1 MRPSPGVLASFCSSE
16 VVVIVISGIC
26 RLLAGTIAVLWVGAS
41 AAVQAATP
49 LELLEQLNGYAH
61 VEIVSRVQKE
71 VRDYE
76 VGLGAMQKVSG
87 AWRFKRSER
96 FSGTLTR
103 YTWQVVDGFTSI
115 EVMDVLL
122 GEVKNQ
128 EGVKLLFSCDARDC
142 GQGVQWA
149 NRVFQQPVLYGQDGM
164 QRYRV
169 LSLGADPGSLLIVYA
184 SARTA
189 DRQYLHAEVLV
200 LAP

>member
-1 MRPSPGVLASFCSSE
+1 
-16 VVVIVISGIC
+16 VV
-26 RLLAGTIAVLWVGAS
+26 AS

-49 LELLEQLNGYAH
+49 LELLETLNGYPH
-61 VEIVSRVQKE
+61 VEMLGRVQKE

-76 VGLGAMQKVSG
+76 IGLGAMQKVSG

-103 YTWQVVDGFTSI
+103 YTWQIVDGFTSI

-122 GEVKNQ
+122 GEVKTL
-128 EGVKLLFSCDARDC
+128 EGTQLLFSCDARDC

-149 NRVFQQPVLYGQDGM
+149 NRVFQQPLLYGQDGM

-169 LSLGADPGSLLIVYA
+169 FSLGADPRNLLIVYA
-184 SARTA
+184 SSRTA

-200 LAP
+200 LSP

>member
-1 MRPSPGVLASFCSSE
+1 VR
-16 VVVIVISGIC
+16 SGIC
-26 RLLAGTIAVLWVGAS
+26 RLLAGTIALLWLGAS
-41 AAVQAATP
+41 AAGQAATP
-49 LELLEQLNGYAH
+49 LELLEQLNGYPH
-61 VEIVSRVQKE
+61 VEMLNRVQKE
-71 VRDYE
+71 VRDHE

-103 YTWQVVDGFTSI
+103 YTWQIVDGFTSI

-122 GEVKNQ
+122 GEVKKQ
-128 EGVKLLFSCDARDC
+128 EGAKLLFSCDARDC

-189 DRQYLHAEVLV
+189 DRHYLHAEVLA

>member
-1 MRPSPGVLASFCSSE
+1 MR
-16 VVVIVISGIC
+16 SGIC
-26 RLLAGTIAVLWVGAS
+26 RLLAGTIALLWLGAS
-41 AAVQAATP
+41 AAGQAATP
-49 LELLEQLNGYAH
+49 LELLEQLNGYPH
-61 VEIVSRVQKE
+61 VEMLNRVQKE
-71 VRDYE
+71 VRDHE

-103 YTWQVVDGFTSI
+103 YTWQIVDGFTSI

-122 GEVKNQ
+122 GEVENE
-128 EGVKLLFSCDARDC
+128 EGAKLLFSCDARDC

-189 DRQYLHAEVLV
+189 DRHYLHAEVLA

>member
-1 MRPSPGVLASFCSSE
+1 MQYGSHRLVSHKMVSHRMVSHRIIIGVIA
-16 VVVIVISGIC
+16 
-26 RLLAGTIAVLWVGAS
+26 LLWLGAS
-41 AAVQAATP
+41 AGLRAATP
-49 LELLEQLNGYAH
+49 LELLEQLNGYPHA
-61 VEIVSRVQKE
+61 EIVGQLRKE

-87 AWRFKRSER
+87 AWRFKHSER
-96 FSGTLTR
+96 FSGILTR
-103 YTWQVVDGFTSI
+103 YTWQIVDGFTSI

-122 GEVKNQ
+122 DEVKRQ
-128 EGVKLLFSCDARDC
+128 EGAQLLFSCDARDC

-149 NRVFQQPVLYGQDGM
+149 NRVFQRSVLYGQDSM

-169 LSLGADPGSLLIVYA
+169 FSIGSDPRSLLIVYA

-189 DRQYLHAEVLV
+189 DRQYLHAEVLE

>member
-1 MRPSPGVLASFCSSE
+1 M
-16 VVVIVISGIC
+16 
-26 RLLAGTIAVLWVGAS
+26 
-41 AAVQAATP
+41 
-49 LELLEQLNGYAH
+49 
-61 VEIVSRVQKE
+61 VSRVQKE

-76 VGLGAMQKVSG
+76 VGLGAMQKISG

-103 YTWQVVDGFTSI
+103 YTWQIVDGFTSI

-122 GEVKNQ
+122 GEVKKE
-128 EGVKLLFSCDARDC
+128 EGAKLLFSCDARDC

-149 NRVFQQPVLYGQDGM
+149 NRVFQQPVLYGQDGK

-169 LSLGADPGSLLIVYA
+169 LSLGSDPGSLLILYA
-184 SARTA
+184 SERTV

>member
-1 MRPSPGVLASFCSSE
+1 
-16 VVVIVISGIC
+16 
-26 RLLAGTIAVLWVGAS
+26 
-41 AAVQAATP
+41 
-49 LELLEQLNGYAH
+49 
-61 VEIVSRVQKE
+61 
-71 VRDYE
+71 
-76 VGLGAMQKVSG
+76 MQKISG

-103 YTWQVVDGFTSI
+103 YTWQIVDGFTSI

-122 GEVKNQ
+122 AEVKNR
-128 EGVKLLFSCDARDC
+128 EGAKLLFSCDARDC

-169 LSLGADPGSLLIVYA
+169 LSLGADPRSLLIVYA

-200 LAP
+200 LTP